1 MKELGL
7 GLLII
12 GLISLVLPLINPNVH
27 YVFLTWIDKWGPTVA
42 WGIRGGITLLGLVL
56 WLGFRNKD

>member
-12 GLISLVLPLINPNVH
+12 GLISLVLPLINPNLH
-27 YVFLTWIDKWGPTVA
+27 YVFLTWIDNWGPTMGWV
-42 WGIRGGITLLGLVL
+42 IRGGITLLGLLL
-56 WLGFRNKD
+56 WLGYRNRD

>member
-7 GLLII
+7 SLLII

-56 WLGFRNKD
+56 WLGFKNRD

>member
-12 GLISLVLPLINPNVH
+12 GLISLVLPFINPNIH
-27 YVFLTWIDKWGPTVA
+27 YVFLTWIDKWGPTTA
-42 WGIRGGITLLGLVL
+42 WLIRGGITLLGLVL
-56 WLGFRNKD
+56 WLAGRNRE

>member
-12 GLISLVLPLINPNVH
+12 GLISLALPLINPNVH
-27 YVFLTWIDKWGPTVA
+27 YVFLTWIEQWGPTVA
-42 WGIRGGITLLGLVL
+42 WGIRGGITLVGLVL
-56 WLGFRNKD
+56 WLGLRNRD

>member
-12 GLISLVLPLINPNVH
+12 GLVSLMLPLINPNVH

-56 WLGFRNKD
+56 WLGFKNRD